1 MVLHIPGKREACQ
14 RLGMAALGGRKVH
27 RSDLREVKSGDRMS
41 LFVKDTQDLSL
52 VFWHNY

>member
-1 MVLHIPGKREACQ
+1 MVLHVSGKREACQ

-27 RSDLREVKSGDRMS
+27 RSDLREVKSDDRMS

>member
-1 MVLHIPGKREACQ
+1 MVLHVSGKREACQ